1 MSKALIVLSLSYIL
15 GVLSS
20 VMENLMLEVFLINTW
35 NSVRVSMQLL
45 ELSETQLPARFP
57 ETETRDVHDGSKI
70 FSFSR
75 KMDPFWNERQ
85 LQDTRT
91 EKKLRI
97 VFFHKREKLVR
108 VPFSAFHTSRDFR
121 VNHNFYFHFHN
132 QPLNTSWTHENKN
145 TLRCTGFEWR
155 ETLHVRF
162 VRFFSALI
170 VLLNQND
177 WNNPPALH
185 CDWDLWKYFR

>member
-1 MSKALIVLSLSYIL
+1 
-15 GVLSS
+15 
-20 VMENLMLEVFLINTW
+20 
-35 NSVRVSMQLL
+35 MQLL

-97 VFFHKREKLVR
+97 VFFHKREACA
-108 VPFSAFHTSRDFR
+108 SSSFR
-121 VNHNFYFHFHN
+121 VSHFRWFPGKS
-132 QPLNTSWTHENKN
+132 Q
-145 TLRCTGFEWR
+145 
-155 ETLHVRF
+155 
-162 VRFFSALI
+162 
-170 VLLNQND
+170 VLLSLSQ
-177 WNNPPALH
+177 PAIQYILNVQ
-185 CDWDLWKYFR
+185 K